1 MKWPHLIGRTLIA
14 FLLVALTLVAAC
26 SETPE
31 APAGNTSAP
40 AGNVEPTGTI
50 TVASKDFTEQ
60 FIIGQMYALLL
71 ENAGFEVERKLNLGG
86 TPVAQAA
93 ITSGEIDLYPEYTGT
108 GLLTVLKLP
117 VNNNPQE
124 VYETVASEYAQQ
136 FNLTWLEPAPMN
148 NTQALAVTRETA
160 ETYDMT
166 TISDMIANASE
177 LVMVGPDEFPER
189 EDGLPGLKRVYGDFE
204 LKDYKAV
211 DKGLRYQALTEG
223 EAHVAVAFGTD
234 GEISAFDLVVLDDD
248 KGLFPPYQ
256 VAPVVHQQTLD
267 AHPEIAT
274 ILNSVAPLLTNE
286 NMQRLNFEVSGNG
299 REPVD
304 VAREFLT
311 SEGLLN

>member
-1 MKWPHLIGRTLIA
+1 MKWPHLVGRIVIA
-14 FLLVALTLVAAC
+14 FLLAALTLLVAC
-26 SETPE
+26 SDTAE
-31 APAGNTSAP
+31 APAGNAEAP
-40 AGNVEPTGTI
+40 ATLVVG
-50 TVASKDFTEQ
+50 SKDFTEQ
-60 FIIGQMYALLL
+60 FVIGHMYALML

-86 TPVAQAA
+86 TPVAHAA
-93 ITSGEIDLYPEYTGT
+93 ITNGEIDLYPEYTGT

-124 VYETVASEYAQQ
+124 VYETVAGEYAQQ
-136 FNLTWLEPAPMN
+136 FNLAWLEPAPMN
-148 NTQALAVTRETA
+148 NAQALAIRQETA
-160 ETYDMT
+160 TTYGIA
-166 TISDMIANASE
+166 TISDMVANASE

-189 EDGLPGLKRVYGDFE
+189 EDGLPGLKRVYGDFA
-204 LKDYKAV
+204 LKEYKPV

-234 GEISAFDLVVLDDD
+234 GEISAYNLLVLDDD

-256 VAPVVHQQTLD
+256 VAPVVRQHVLD
-267 AHPEIAT
+267 AHPEVAS
-274 ILNSVAPLLTNE
+274 ILNRVAPLLTNE